1 MHFTFKYV
9 FILSMKFA
17 YLIQLCRAAGHF
29 LIFFCS
35 TTLYSNTLLDCCGLL
50 VGQVVDYTPP
60 ASVPIVRQVK
70 PVRHNPVVEK
80 PPRIEAVIRPTK
92 KELAIEKI
100 VKARTERQ
108 KQILKPVRQPVIQA
122 VNKNKAIIDCLKKKL
137 GRSINNPPVSSTA
150 PAMFYYA
157 PRMKSIRVTSPPNID
172 GWERSLREEMRLKGR
187 SRHTVGRLLARIQ
200 NYYEDPTI
208 EASDYAPGNEG
219 YKPSSGTLKLAES
232 RIRRSV
238 ESMTEFYKK
247 SKNIEMD
254 NSKLTNGGE
263 MMKGK
268 LAFINTQLDKIG
280 KERVSMEDLREIV
293 GLKLSPPS
301 VKPEI
306 AKALPKVDRLGPVVP
321 IPEIA
326 QLVPLPKEVE
336 GINGM
341 KKVNIEGNDLVEAK
355 IEQLYQKFATW
366 LADNGKTFPSLD
378 PEVDTLTLSYFEQ
391 VNEELRKLGNFEKMN
406 IFREKTLAYLDEI
419 LDDRGQDFIPVDQK
433 PKLIKPIISE
443 EDDPLFRGKNSSSY
457 IHLASLPGRVIPVED
472 QDSPL
477 NPQLLNALTHSERT
491 EFDKLGNKRVFR
503 VMDNLPGK
511 VVY

>member
-1 MHFTFKYV
+1 M
-9 FILSMKFA
+9 
-17 YLIQLCRAAGHF
+17 
-29 LIFFCS
+29 
-35 TTLYSNTLLDCCGLL
+35 DCCGLL
-50 VGQVVDYTPP
+50 VGQAVEFTP
-60 ASVPIVRQVK
+60 SVKDPMKSKIK
-70 PVRHNPVVEK
+70 PVRQNPVVEK
-80 PPRIEAVIRPTK
+80 PPRIDAVVLPTAK
-92 KELAIEKI
+92 SLELENIT
-100 VKARTERQ
+100 KARIERQ
-108 KQILKPVRQPVIQA
+108 KQIFKPIRKPVIQA
-122 VNKNKAIIDCLKKKL
+122 ENKNKAIIDCLKKKL
-137 GRSINNPPVSSTA
+137 GRSINNPPVSPTA

-157 PRMKSIRVTSPPNID
+157 PRVKSIRVTSPPNID

-187 SRHTVGRLLARIQ
+187 SKHTVGRLLARIQ
-200 NYYEDPTI
+200 NYYEDSTI
-208 EASDYAPGNEG
+208 EASDYAPDNEG
-219 YKPSSGTLKLAES
+219 YKPSSVAIKLAES

-254 NSKLTNGGE
+254 NSKLSNGGE

-306 AKALPKVDRLGPVVP
+306 AKVLPKLDRLEPVVP

-326 QLVPLPKEVE
+326 QLVPLPKEAE
-336 GINGM
+336 GKNGM
-341 KKVNIEGNDLVEAK
+341 KKVNIAGNELVEAK

-391 VNEELRKLGNFEKMN
+391 VNEELRKLGNFEKMQ

-433 PKLIKPIISE
+433 PELFKPLIPE
-443 EDDPLFRGKNSSSY
+443 VEDPLFRGKNSTSY
-457 IHLASLPGRVIPVED
+457 VHLASLPGKVIPVKNED
-472 QDSPL
+472 FTL
-477 NPQLLNALTHSERT
+477 NPRLLNTSTQKDRT
-491 EFDKLGNKRVFR
+491 GFDKLGSKRVFR
-503 VMDNLPGK
+503 VMDNMPGR
-511 VVY
+511 VEY